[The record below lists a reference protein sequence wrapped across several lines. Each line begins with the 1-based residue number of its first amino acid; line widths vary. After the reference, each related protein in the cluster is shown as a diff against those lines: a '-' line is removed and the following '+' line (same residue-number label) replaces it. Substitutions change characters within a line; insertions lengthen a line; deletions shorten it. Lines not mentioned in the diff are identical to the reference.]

1 MDRQCN
7 ISPEKQVLERQI
19 RSRDFPFLF
28 PLPGLFPWPHRRTR
42 MRIMQWWPWEQG
54 QHMALFW
61 GGGGNLPKVGF
72 VWVDKQPGT
81 ALGGQHEAAASA

>member
-1 MDRQCN
+1 
-7 ISPEKQVLERQI
+7 
-19 RSRDFPFLF
+19 
-28 PLPGLFPWPHRRTR
+28 